1 MKPVEIK
8 PDEDLELK
16 FDFIMPKVQILLRA
30 TRDQMIDDFDIGLFD
45 IESTSRDQTEE
56 TWKCLIE
63 LE

>member
-45 IESTSRDQTEE
+45 IE
-56 TWKCLIE
+56 
-63 LE
+63 